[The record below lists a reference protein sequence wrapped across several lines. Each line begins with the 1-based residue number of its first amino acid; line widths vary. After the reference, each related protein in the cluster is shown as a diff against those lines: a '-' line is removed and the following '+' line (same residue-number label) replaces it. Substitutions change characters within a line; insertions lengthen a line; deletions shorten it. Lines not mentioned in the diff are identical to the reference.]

1 MKIRKKLKLQKT
13 KIYVMLPL
21 NALIA
26 MVVKI
31 KRTLVLKEYAVMI
44 Q

>member
-21 NALIA
+21 NALIT